1 VVTLENVVRIGDPE
15 GAWGLIRVEQVPGS
29 TRRYTQILQE
39 SVVGLYS
46 VLNEEVVSHC
56 FVANVSLEGQLLR
69 AMDCGAAVEGL
80 PHGTALDVR
89 VACVP
94 DLVVVDRVPA
104 ETADLPHVFELCVRY
119 LGVGS
124 LLEDDDVSSLFVG
137 Q

>member
-1 VVTLENVVRIGDPE
+1 VVPLKNVVRIGDPE
-15 GAWGLIRVEQVPGS
+15 GTWGLIRVEQVPGS
-29 TRRYTQILQE
+29 ARRYAQILQE
-39 SVVGLYS
+39 SVVGLNS

-56 FVANVSLEGQLLR
+56 FVANVSLECQLLR

-104 ETADLPHVFELCVRY
+104 ETTDLPHVFELCVRY

-124 LLEDDDVSSLFVG
+124 LLEDDDVSSIFVS